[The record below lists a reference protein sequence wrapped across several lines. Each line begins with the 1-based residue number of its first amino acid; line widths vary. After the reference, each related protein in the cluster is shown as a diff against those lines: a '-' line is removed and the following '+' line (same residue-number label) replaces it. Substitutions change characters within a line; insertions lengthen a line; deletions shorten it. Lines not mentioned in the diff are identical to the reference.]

1 MTFGLLKDRLRV
13 LGLEFPSIVE
23 FSWRF
28 FADGVLSRLNYN
40 RYHVERRE
48 VHVDSRG
55 RGAIPIRMVGE
66 RRPNDDTFQCKWLV
80 RVEN

>member
-1 MTFGLLKDRLRV
+1 MTLGLLKDLLRV
-13 LGLEFPSIVE
+13 LGLEFPSMVD
-23 FSWRF
+23 FSWRI
-28 FADGVLSRLNYN
+28 FADGVDSGLFYN

-66 RRPNDDTFQCKWLV
+66 RRPNDDTFQYKWLV